1 MRLQLAFVVL
11 MLSGVGICLAQESRA
26 TLLGRVTDSSNAVVP
41 KVAISVTNQATGV
54 TFKTATNDQGNY
66 VLPFLNPAAYR
77 ISTEAKG
84 FKHRSEEHTSEL
96 QSLRH

>member
-1 MRLQLAFVVL
+1 MRLQLAFVVP

-41 KVAISVTNQATGV
+41 KIAISVTYQATGV

-66 VLPFLNPAAYR
+66 VLPSRDPAA
-77 ISTEAKG
+77 ISTSGSTRRGSSATPAT
-84 FKHRSEEHTSEL
+84 RSPTIS
-96 QSLRH
+96 